1 MSPALYVKSYK
12 YDVLKITNINLI
24 RQWCY
29 TAFLAQNLTISVLS
43 IEITY
48 IEIRLNNWYI
58 GRLVQFVREYLPV
71 NVDEPWVLLQLH
83 GVFFEA

>member
-1 MSPALYVKSYK
+1 MKSYK
-12 YDVLKITNINLI
+12 YDGLKITNINLI

-29 TAFLAQNLTISVLS
+29 TAFLAENLTISVLS
-43 IEITY
+43 IEITN

-71 NVDEPWVLLQLH
+71 NVDEPWVLLQFC